1 VDKPPGYLSCDVDT
15 IDRHLQGYGFPDEAP
30 DDLVYRTAVP
40 RLLELLDELGLRCT
54 FFIVARDA
62 LDQAPLLR
70 DMVARGH
77 EVASHSWHHE
87 QPFGRLS
94 DTELA
99 YELEASRRV
108 LGRVTGEECVG
119 FRAPA
124 WDVDDRVLTAIAAA
138 GYRYDASLFPT
149 PLLWLSRLSVA
160 ARSRRAKDV
169 LSMNVLRHAFA
180 RAVPHTL
187 TVGGGR
193 TLLEVPA
200 TVSPLTRL
208 PYYHTFGY
216 LVPRLLFGALYAD
229 VRRAGRPVSYEFH
242 AADLLDFVTDRVD
255 GRMLRHPGMTL
266 SLSAKRDFLRSVL
279 TRLRDDFRMATL
291 REAHAWPV

>member
-1 VDKPPGYLSCDVDT
+1 MTKPPGYLSCDIDT
-15 IDRHLQGYGFPDEAP
+15 IDRHLQGYGFADEPP

-40 RLLELLDELGLRCT
+40 RILDLLDELGLRCT
-54 FFIVARDA
+54 FFFVARDA
-62 LDQAPLLR
+62 LDQAALLR
-70 DMVARGH
+70 DIVSRGH

-94 DTELA
+94 DIDLA

-108 LGRVTGEECVG
+108 LERVTGEECVG

-149 PLLWLSRLSVA
+149 PLLWLSRLTVA
-160 ARSRRAKDV
+160 ARSRRARDV
-169 LSMNVLRHAFA
+169 LSMNVVRHAFA

-187 TVGGGR
+187 EVGGER

-200 TVSPLTRL
+200 SISPLTRL

-216 LVPRLLFGALYAD
+216 MVPGALFSALYAD
-229 VRRAGRPVSYEFH
+229 VRRSRRPVSYEFH

-255 GRMLRHPGMTL
+255 GRMLRHPGMTRGL
-266 SLSAKRDFLRSVL
+266 DVKRTFLRDVL
-279 TRLRDDFRMATL
+279 ARLRDDFEMTTL
-291 REAHAWPV
+291 RDAQAWPG